1 MANKEI
7 RLGWPFGES
16 DYVIFDAATAAADGR
31 RRGGGV
37 GGRGWY
43 TRKKER
49 MNE

>member
-31 RRGGGV
+31 RRGGG
-37 GGRGWY
+37 GGAGLVH
-43 TRKKER
+43 KKE
-49 MNE
+49 

>member
-31 RRGGGV
+31 RRGGV

-43 TRKKER
+43 TRKKE
-49 MNE
+49 